1 MIDIKNFT
9 SQKVHS
15 LLPDS
20 IWPDSLRFAERKTA
34 MTYWLYKDT
43 QGHWRWNLTM
53 ANNKKI
59 ADSGES
65 YKNKKDCE
73 DAIALV
79 KSSKDAP
86 IRER

>member
-1 MIDIKNFT
+1 
-9 SQKVHS
+9 
-15 LLPDS
+15 
-20 IWPDSLRFAERKTA
+20 
-34 MTYWLYKDT
+34 MTYWMYKDT
-43 QGHWRWNLTM
+43 QGHWRWNLTT

-73 DAIALV
+73 DAVALV